1 MKGLRGITSM
11 AVLAALWFAGAAGA
25 ADFTFHGLLDLA
37 VAPRGDAF
45 ETNRLTRGDN
55 PFDAYS
61 LRLFV
66 DGTVATKFA
75 VFSQVVLS
83 DGTDEHVPYVDGA
96 YVQYS
101 PSAETDFH
109 LVAGKMPW
117 LLGTFAPRTYSNR
130 NPLIGK
136 PMMYQHHTTLQWSDA
151 PPNADALLAHSGN
164 GNYLFTYGPYAF
176 PAVGMAVVDDS
187 YWDFG
192 AMVTGSA
199 RPLEYALG
207 FANGA
212 PGWGSTAQDDN
223 DGKSVLGRLG
233 LAPLPGLRIGFS
245 GSFGPYLANWV
256 AVPSGKSVNDYN
268 QNLMMAD
275 LEFLAGHSELRAEG
289 YQNMWQTPTVGDLRM
304 AGFYVEGKQ
313 TLLAGLYA
321 AARYEQMRHSDLRA
335 STGNLQPWDRDRD
348 RMEAGFGYRM
358 DRGVL
363 VKAVYQ
369 RNVERGDISGGEQVH
384 DLYAAQLSLS
394 F

>member
-1 MKGLRGITSM
+1 MKGLRGISATA
-11 AVLAALWFAGAAGA
+11 AVAALGFASAAGA
-25 ADFTFHGLLDLA
+25 ADFSFHGLLDLA

-45 ETNRLTRGDN
+45 EANRLTRGDN
-55 PFDAYS
+55 PFDAYG

-66 DGTVATKFA
+66 EGTVATKFA

-83 DGTDEHVPYVDGA
+83 DGTDQHAPYVDGA

-117 LLGTFAPRTYSNR
+117 LLGTYAPRTYSNR

-136 PMMYQHHTTLQWSDA
+136 PMMYQNHTTLQWSAA
-151 PPNADALLAHSGN
+151 PQNADALLAQAGKGN
-164 GNYLFTYGPYAF
+164 DAFTYKPGGFAT
-176 PAVGMAVVDDS
+176 VGMAVVDDS

-192 AMVTGSA
+192 AMLTGSA

-207 FANGA
+207 FANGT

-223 DGKSVLGRLG
+223 DGKSVLGRIG
-233 LAPLPGLRIGFS
+233 LAPLPGLRVGVS
-245 GSFGPYLANWV
+245 GSYGPYLANWV
-256 AVPSGKSVNDYN
+256 WVPAGRTVNDYN
-268 QNLMMAD
+268 QDLVMAD

-289 YQNMWQTPTVGDLRM
+289 YQNVWQTPTVGDLRV

-321 AARYEQMRHSDLRA
+321 ATRYEQMRHSDLRA
-335 STGNLQPWDRDRD
+335 SSGNLQPWDRDRD
-348 RMEAGFGYRM
+348 RIEAGFGYRM

-363 VKAVYQ
+363 MKAVYQ
-369 RNVERGDISGGEQVH
+369 RNTERGDVSAAQATH